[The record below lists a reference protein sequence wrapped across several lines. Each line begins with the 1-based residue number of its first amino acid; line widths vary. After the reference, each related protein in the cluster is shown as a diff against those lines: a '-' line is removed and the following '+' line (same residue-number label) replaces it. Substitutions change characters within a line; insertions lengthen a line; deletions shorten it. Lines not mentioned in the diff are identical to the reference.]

1 MKVLKFGAIWCPGC
15 LIMKP
20 MWEKIEKEN
29 PWLRNEYYDYDQDK
43 EAVSKWQIDETLPTF
58 IFVDKN
64 ENELF
69 RLQGERSK
77 AELEKIIQEYKDK

>member
-77 AELEKIIQEYKDK
+77 TDLEKIIQEYKDK

>member
-20 MWEKIEKEN
+20 MWQEIEKEN
-29 PWLRNEYYDYDQDK
+29 SWLKNEYYDYD
-43 EAVSKWQIDETLPTF
+43 ENRELAEKWQVNDTLPTF
-58 IFVDKN
+58 IFVDKD
-64 ENELF
+64 EKEII

-77 AELEKIIQEYKDK
+77 IELLKLIEENRDK